1 MFRTIVVGTD
11 GSPTAAIAVDQAGEL
26 ARGLGAAVHV
36 VTAYAGAVRPEEH
49 LANRQLVADAPIA
62 VATAAAERLRE
73 VGVEHVQIDRAEGGD
88 PAEAI
93 IDLAERIGADLIVV
107 GNKGVSGIRRF
118 LLGSVAQKVVAHAPC
133 GVLVSRTT

>member
-11 GSPTAAIAVDQAGEL
+11 GSSTAAIAVDQAGEL
-26 ARGLGAAVHV
+26 ASALGATVHV
-36 VTAYAGAVRPEEH
+36 LSAYAGAVRPEEGFGS
-49 LANRQLVADAPIA
+49 RQRIADAPIE
-62 VATAAAERLRE
+62 VANAAAERLRAH
-73 VGVEHVQIDRAEGGD
+73 GVESVVVDRAEGGD

-93 IDLAERIGADLIVV
+93 LDLAERINADLIVV

>member
-11 GSPTAAIAVDQAGEL
+11 GSPTAGIAVDQAGEL
-26 ARGLGAAVHV
+26 AHALGANVYV
-36 VTAYAGAVRPEEH
+36 VSAYAGAVRPEDH
-49 LANRQLVADAPIA
+49 LDNRQMVADAPIA
-62 VATAAAERLRE
+62 VANAAAERLRE
-73 VGVEHVQIDRAEGGD
+73 LGVEHVEVARSEGGD

-93 IDLAERIGADLIVV
+93 LDLAERLGADLIVV